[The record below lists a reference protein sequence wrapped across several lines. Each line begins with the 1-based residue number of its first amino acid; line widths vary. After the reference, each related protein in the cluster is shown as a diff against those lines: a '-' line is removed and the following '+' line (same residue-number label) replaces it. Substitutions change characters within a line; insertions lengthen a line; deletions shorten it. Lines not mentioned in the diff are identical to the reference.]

1 MSIAHPLP
9 DPVSQL
15 QHLLLETT
23 DPRARA
29 RVHLDLARHVL
40 QAGRLEAAAR
50 HLREALH
57 FDPRL
62 DAARALL
69 SEVGPQKGSLKPRS
83 AMRSLLDLFRRGE
96 VTG

>member
-1 MSIAHPLP
+1 MSLAHPLP
-9 DPVSQL
+9 DPIAQL
-15 QHLLLETT
+15 HHLLMETQ

-40 QAGRLEAAAR
+40 QAGRLEAAIR

-69 SEVGPQKGSLKPRS
+69 TQVGAGAADRRKSPVR
-83 AMRSLLDLFRRGE
+83 ALLSMLRG
-96 VTG
+96 GQGLS